1 MAKRN
6 EVFPSRYLK
15 EADLGGKPLEV
26 EVERAPQEELG
37 SGDDKDEKTVLYFRG
52 MSKVLPLNIT
62 NWDSVADIAGD
73 DTVDWPGAHLE
84 LYPTTTQ
91 LKGKTVPCIRIRAP
105 RQKELLR
112 KKSPSQSLKKKL
124 DALSGSATVKA
135 DMDDDIPFSRPD

>member
-37 SGDDKDEKTVLYFRG
+37 SGDDKDEKTVLYFCG

-73 DTVDWPGAHLE
+73 DTVG
-84 LYPTTTQ
+84 T
-91 LKGKTVPCIRIRAP
+91 
-105 RQKELLR
+105 
-112 KKSPSQSLKKKL
+112 
-124 DALSGSATVKA
+124 
-135 DMDDDIPFSRPD
+135 

>member
-52 MSKVLPLNIT
+52 MTKVLPLNIT

-73 DTVDWPGAHLE
+73 DTVDWPGARLSSTRPQPAEGQDCPLHP
-84 LYPTTTQ
+84 YP
-91 LKGKTVPCIRIRAP
+91 RAAAEGAVAEEAPKPP
-105 RQKELLR
+105 R
-112 KKSPSQSLKKKL
+112 
-124 DALSGSATVKA
+124 
-135 DMDDDIPFSRPD
+135 SR